1 MKPFELEI
9 MATTDDTFTAANVDA
24 CACAC
29 GIFSGSGAG

>member
-1 MKPFELEI
+1 MKPFELDI
-9 MATTDDTFTAANVDA
+9 MAVAPIDA